1 MSIAGKSAHN
11 SAAVCGT
18 SAFARAVLSRHSAI
32 ASKTLVDLFMLGL
45 LMIQCFC
52 ELRRILHGVATVATL
67 SDFNRLLSLFFD
79 TLSLLP
85 VVRRT
90 LVVLRLDGH
99 EVIENLL
106 KASPVGG
113 VSRVGGNGLTVSR
126 CI

>member
-1 MSIAGKSAHN
+1 MAESWCNQG
-11 SAAVCGT
+11 
-18 SAFARAVLSRHSAI
+18 
-32 ASKTLVDLFMLGL
+32 GL
-45 LMIQCFC
+45 AENKAM
-52 ELRRILHGVATVATL
+52 VATL
-67 SDFNRLLSLFFD
+67 SYFNRLLSLLFD

-126 CI
+126 CV